1 MKPMTYHMRRKD
13 KEITEDAVLKK
24 ILKSTKYMTIAM
36 SMDNQ
41 PYLVSLSHGYDEDRN
56 CIYFHCASEGK
67 KLDFLKANNN
77 VWGQALLDHGYIQ
90 GECNHNFASVHFKG
104 KVVFITDHNEKLHA
118 FHVMECQLDKCA
130 DTLVAKLNQ
139 EKLKTT
145 VIGRIDIDSMT
156 GKKSKEL
163 TI

>member
-1 MKPMTYHMRRKD
+1 MTYHIRRKD
-13 KEITEDAVLKK
+13 KEITEETVLKK
-24 ILKSTKYMTIAM
+24 ILKSTKYVTIAM
-36 SMDNQ
+36 SMDNH
-41 PYLVSLSHGYDEDRN
+41 PYLVSLSYGYDEDRN

-77 VWGQALLDHGYIQ
+77 VWGQALLDNGYKQ
-90 GECNHNFASVHFKG
+90 GECDHNFASVHFKG
-104 KVVFITDHNEKLHA
+104 KVVFITDHTEKLHA
-118 FHVMECQLDKCA
+118 FQVMMHQLDKRA
-130 DTLVAKLNQ
+130 DTLVIKLNQ

>member
-1 MKPMTYHMRRKD
+1 MTYHIRRKD
-13 KEITEDAVLKK
+13 KEITEETVLKK
-24 ILKSTKYMTIAM
+24 ILKSTKYVTIAM

-77 VWGQALLDHGYIQ
+77 VWGQALLDYGYLQ
-90 GECNHNFASVHFKG
+90 GACDHNFASVHFSG
-104 KVVFITDHNEKLHA
+104 KVVIITNHNEKLHA
-118 FHVMECQLDKCA
+118 VQVMMRQLDKFA
-130 DTLVAKLNQ
+130 DHLVARLDQ

-145 VIGRIDIDSMT
+145 VVGRIDIDFMT